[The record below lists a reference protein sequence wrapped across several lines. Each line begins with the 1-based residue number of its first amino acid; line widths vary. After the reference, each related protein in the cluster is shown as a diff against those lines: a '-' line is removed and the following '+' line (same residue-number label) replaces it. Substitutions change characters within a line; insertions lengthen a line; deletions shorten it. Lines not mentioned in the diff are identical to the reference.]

1 MTNPNSIFKKIFAQE
16 AAVTVMFFVLFT
28 LPYSATA
35 ATIAATYQPQT
46 TLEFISYLQGVVDT
60 LEAQN
65 NASKSPLNTVASL
78 KVQTAAADVVTK
90 VEAELS
96 ATFDSGSRSYVYAWF
111 EYGEGS
117 TLNKKTTRTKVSVK
131 NEEAEY
137 IKTLTGLKSGVTY
150 SYRAVF
156 ELPSG
161 TKYYGLVKTFGSLTN
176 VGSNTSGATN
186 VSNSGTTASNSKG
199 SLSTNKTVFKQYVDD
214 IEVDWSIPSNKKGY
228 SNWIGLFKT
237 GASNKKY
244 ETWQYLDDSRSGT
257 AIFSSGL
264 EAGTYE
270 LRLFFDNSY
279 TDGVTSDRITIEK

>member
-1 MTNPNSIFKKIFAQE
+1 MTNPNSIFKKVFAQE
-16 AAVTVMFFVLFT
+16 AAVMAMFFVLFT

-46 TLEFISYLQGVVDT
+46 TLEFISYLQGVVDA

-65 NASKSPLNTVASL
+65 NASKSSLNAVASS
-78 KVQTAAADVVTK
+78 KVQTSAAEVVTK

-96 ATFDSGSRSYVYAWF
+96 ATLDAGSRSYVYAWF

-117 TLNKKTTRTKVSVK
+117 ILNKKTTRTKVSVK
-131 NEEAEY
+131 NEEAEHT
-137 IKTLTGLKSGVTY
+137 KTLTGLKSGVTY

-161 TKYYGLVKTFGSLTN
+161 TKYYGLVKTFGSLTS
-176 VGSNTSGATN
+176 VGSNTSGTTN

-199 SLSTNKTVFKQYVDD
+199 SLSTDKSVYKQYVDD
-214 IEVDWSIPSNKKGY
+214 IEIDWSIPSNKRSN

-244 ETWQYLDDSRSGT
+244 QTWQYLDDSRSGT

-270 LRLFFDNSY
+270 FRLFFDNSY
-279 TDGVTSDRITIEK
+279 TDSVTSDRITIE